1 MFRSIIFF
9 WFSLVLISNT
19 HAWCGDFGP
28 GENKLLHVSL
38 KGFDLNQV
46 ALLDGP
52 CKEARELT
60 HRYLFALDSDRLL
73 FNFRANA
80 KLETPGEPLGSWWEP
95 PNDGGSFLGFYLSA
109 CAQMVANTGDEKL
122 KAKADAIVTELAK
135 CQQALGGEYLS
146 GMGKDTFDSIE
157 SGSYPGAAYYITHKI
172 MAGLLDMYTLC
183 ANKEALEIVER
194 MANYIDKQLDKQSD
208 EQLRKLL
215 WLGTIETG
223 WHEFGGMPEVLGNL
237 YSVTGNQ
244 KHLRLAQKFLPPAFL
259 DPLIQEQDNLTLRH
273 GNTHIPVIVGAAHY
287 YELTGDHR
295 YRTASRYFW
304 ERVVNCR
311 SYATGGTTY
320 SEFWME
326 PNRLAD
332 TLVHRSQEFCCSYNM
347 LKLTRH
353 LLRWTADCKYADYYE
368 RVYFNHVLGNQDP
381 RGMGL
386 YWYFLPLSPGVS
398 RKESHQCSCFANA
411 NQGMYGAFWCCYG
424 SSVESFAKLA
434 DSIYFHDKDGIYV
447 NLFVASKVSWP
458 EKDLVLEQATQ
469 FPRQPKTTFIFEKTD
484 GRPLGLNLHIPYWAG
499 EGVQVRLNG
508 EPVNVNTST
517 TSYLTLTR
525 PWKPGDKVELK
536 MPMKLHAHPMP
547 DDPELVAI
555 MYGPVV
561 LAGLTDSDDYLL
573 GDINNLESWIT
584 PSKDQDLVFRTV
596 GQPTD
601 ITFIPLNKVIDQR
614 YSVYFVV
621 VKEGNPRHQRIL
633 ARNEAQ
639 RRLEARII
647 DRVIPH
653 DLTSE
658 SAHNLC
664 GTGTD
669 SDKFTHAGWPHGTS
683 LAYKICIPDWTSESG
698 YLRDKTWRQASGEG
712 WWSWDLKVLP
722 DAPIKLLCTY
732 WGDDTRERNFEILVE
747 DKIISTVSLGLGHE
761 TGEFFNIEYQ
771 VPAELT
777 RGKDKAT
784 VKFRSCQGRTLAGPI
799 FGCATI
805 KVE

>member
-1 MFRSIIFF
+1 MKLIPQSMNHQTFVTIGVLLSIGFAGTNACAESGIRSFR
-9 WFSLVLISNT
+9 L
-19 HAWCGDFGP
+19 D
-28 GENKLLHVSL
+28 
-38 KGFDLNQV
+38 QV
-46 ALLDGP
+46 QLLDGP
-52 CKEARELT
+52 CKDAQELT
-60 HRYLFALDSDRLL
+60 RRYLHALDTDRLL
-73 FNFRANA
+73 YNYRFNA
-80 KLETPGEPLGSWWEP
+80 KLVALGTPLGCWREP
-95 PNDGGSFLGFYLSA
+95 HNNGGAFLGHYLSA
-109 CAQMVANTGDEKL
+109 CAMMYAAAGDQEL
-122 KAKADAIVTELAK
+122 KAKADNIVAELGK

-146 GMGKDTFDSIE
+146 AIPKSRFDDLE
-157 SGSYPGAAYYITHKI
+157 SGVFPGDTLYTVHKLL
-172 MAGLLDMYTLC
+172 AGLLDMYTLC
-183 ANKEALEIVER
+183 GNQQALEIMER
-194 MANYIDKQLDKQSD
+194 MTSYIGKILDKLSG
-208 EQLRKLL
+208 EKLQDRT
-215 WLGTIETG
+215 WGI
-223 WHEFGGMPEVLGNL
+223 GGMTEVLCNL

-244 KHLRLAQKFLPPAFL
+244 KHLRMGEKFLAPAFL
-259 DPLIQEQDNLTLRH
+259 DPLMLEQDNLTLRH
-273 GNTHIPVIVGAAHY
+273 ANTHIPIIVGAARY
-287 YELTGDHR
+287 YELTGDRR
-295 YRTASRYFW
+295 YRTAARYFW
-304 ERVVNCR
+304 QQVANCR
-311 SYATGGTTY
+311 SYATGGTSY
-320 SEFWME
+320 SESWME

-332 TLVHRSQEFCCSYNM
+332 MTHRSQEFCCTYSM
-347 LKLTRH
+347 LELTHH
-353 LLRWTADCKYADYYE
+353 LFSWTADPSYADYYE
-368 RVYFNHVLGNQDP
+368 RAYFNHVLGNQNP
-381 RGMGL
+381 QGMGL
-386 YWYFLPLSPGVS
+386 YWHYLPLVPGVS
-398 RKESHQCSCFANA
+398 RKESHYCSCFTN
-411 NQGMYGAFWCCYG
+411 NTPGMYGAFWCCYG
-424 SSVESFAKLA
+424 TSAESFSKLA

-698 YLRDKTWRQASGEG
+698 YLRDKTWRQASGED